1 MPSSSKKEGR
11 FPRRRVNCPLTAG
24 KTRFLTRTR
33 RGRACP
39 GHPKANAEHSSA
51 RREVAAQLIGVF
63 RCGAAWMPG
72 TSPGKTIKEMGD
84 LNLTT
89 GLAEAGQPWDK
100 PGHDEPEV
108 GVAPK

>member
-1 MPSSSKKEGR
+1 
-11 FPRRRVNCPLTAG
+11 
-24 KTRFLTRTR
+24 
-33 RGRACP
+33 
-39 GHPKANAEHSSA
+39 
-51 RREVAAQLIGVF
+51 
-63 RCGAAWMPG
+63 MPG